1 MQFRHLETFAMVA
14 ATLNVTRAAERLHL
28 AQSSVTEQV
37 QALEQDL
44 GTALF
49 DRSGRKLALTPA
61 GVRLLAYAQELL
73 DLAAE
78 ARNAVAKST
87 RAMGGTLRLGTLE
100 TLASGRVPALL
111 AAYSRAHPGV
121 KLVLGTGNSREL
133 RERVKGR
140 AVDAAFVL
148 GPPGEDSDLQEEPVG
163 EERLV
168 LAVPPGHRLEGLG
181 PVRPADLAAEA
192 FLATEPGCVYR
203 QLLDRA
209 FEAAALPPPRIVGEF
224 SSLGTVRFLVE
235 AGSGCALV
243 PFAAVAEA
251 ILRGSLV
258 ALPWDGPL
266 RSAQVTLLWR
276 RHREPPPALGSFLAM
291 ARQGP
296 WFVK

>member
-28 AQSSVTEQV
+28 AHSSVTEQI
-37 QALEQDL
+37 QTLEQDL

-49 DRSGRKLALTPA
+49 DRSGRKLTLTPA
-61 GVRLLAYAQELL
+61 GVRLLTYAQELL

-78 ARNAVAKST
+78 ARNAVAGSAT
-87 RAMGGTLRLGTLE
+87 DMAGTLRLGTLE
-100 TLASGRVPALL
+100 TLASGRVSALL
-111 AAYSRAHPGV
+111 AAFGRAHPGV

-140 AVDAAFVL
+140 TVDAAFVL
-148 GPPGEDSDLQEEPVG
+148 GPPGEDPGLQEEPVG

-168 LAVPPGHRLEGLG
+168 LAVPPGHRLAGLG
-181 PVRPADLAAEA
+181 PVRPVDLAAEA

-224 SSLGTVRFLVE
+224 SSLGTVRSLVE

-243 PFAAVAEA
+243 PAVAVAEA
-251 ILRGSLV
+251 ALRGSLV
-258 ALPWDGPL
+258 ALPWEGLL

-276 RHREPPPALGSFLAM
+276 RHREPPPVLRSFLAL
-291 ARQGP
+291 ARQGS
-296 WFVK
+296 WFLR